1 MDKQMTTL
9 ELLTQGVPAEHQ
21 QAVRAAYWM
30 GCSEGMQV
38 REEMT
43 AVQRAVS
50 HRDETGTVL
59 YLKDRKA

>member
-1 MDKQMTTL
+1 MDKQMTAL
-9 ELLTQGVPAEHQ
+9 EMLTQGIPAEYQ

-38 REEMT
+38 RDEMT
-43 AVQRAVS
+43 TVQKAVS

-59 YLKDRKA
+59 YLKDRRA